1 MAFGSSMTPQKPT
14 SGSDGEKQ
22 VFKSQWM
29 PKVNGTRIFRI
40 LPALDN
46 DGQVIL
52 TPRLSTTG
60 MPMADHGQATKAAKK
75 DGKVLMGP
83 EPEEEVA
90 FLAVWWTVLV
100 DGQPT
105 QRRLILDPE
114 KRWSN
119 PLWKYVEKK
128 FEKGT
133 PERSAF
139 KNLCAMNVYDMTPV
153 VEFEGNLFYPD
164 DKGVYRVQATAGNG
178 RLVENAVEGDSKPLN
193 EIRIL
198 EISTGEMGGKHTFQ
212 QLAELANSVEDSDG
226 LIRRLPEFD
235 LKLRTQGSG
244 IKTIYSIR
252 NTSNF
257 KPLPDEV
264 AHLPRYN
271 LRQWLAP
278 WPDAAIEALLNEQ
291 DFNEVV
297 EEHGITLFP
306 SLPTATAEEAE
317 TNEFD

>member
-1 MAFGSSMTPQKPT
+1 MTPQKPV
-14 SGSDGEKQ
+14 SGEGEKQ
-22 VFKSQWM
+22 VFESQWM
-29 PKVNGTRIFRI
+29 PKVNGTRLFRL

-46 DGQVIL
+46 DGQIIL
-52 TPRLSTTG
+52 TPRLSTVTG
-60 MPMADHGQATKAAKK
+60 MPVTKKAATGKTASLK
-75 DGKVLMGP
+75 DLTVVGP

-114 KRWSN
+114 RRWNN

-139 KNLCAMNVYDMTPV
+139 KTLCAMNVYDMTPV
-153 VEFEGNLFYPD
+153 VEFEGNIFYPD
-164 DKGVYRVQATAGNG
+164 DKGDFRVQATAGNG
-178 RLVENAVEGDSKPLN
+178 KLVTNAVEGDSRPLN
-193 EIRIL
+193 KIRIL

-212 QLAELANSVEDSDG
+212 QLADLANSVEDSDG

-244 IKTIYSIR
+244 IKTTYSIR

-257 KPLPDEV
+257 KPLPNEV
-264 AHLPRYN
+264 AQLPRYN

-278 WPDAAIEALLNEQ
+278 WPDAAIEALLNEE

-297 EEHGITLFP
+297 AEHNIVLFP
-306 SLPTATAEEAE
+306 SLPTATTEEAE